1 MSIFFEKKL
10 EADSIVRFM
19 TKIFDIA
26 YNEIKVFEQDYF
38 FENGY
43 LEVDDDLKCL
53 CVYRY
58 LKGNVRTIVDIY
70 RIDNQSPEIIIEKL
84 KNFFI
89 SNNWDGNIYVENI
102 NDYLCFNNNSVQ
114 ISYIND
120 DDIENDEVYFINGSK
135 CGK

>member
-26 YNEIKVFEQDYF
+26 YTEIKVFEQDYF